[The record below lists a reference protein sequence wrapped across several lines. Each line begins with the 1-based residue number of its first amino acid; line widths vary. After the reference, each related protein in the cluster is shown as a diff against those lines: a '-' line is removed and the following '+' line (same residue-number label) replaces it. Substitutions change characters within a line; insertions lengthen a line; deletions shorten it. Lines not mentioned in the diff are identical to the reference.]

1 MSMKN
6 LLMGTLLTGALF
18 VTATSAQEAST
29 AQAVRPTQAAPI
41 FNIFELGVQ
50 PGQTAA
56 YDDVG
61 RHNVTTSVGKEPGTL
76 AMYSVK
82 QKDNPNMAYMFE
94 IYADDAAYRTHIQS
108 PQYKAFLQKSP
119 QLLTDHKRRVE
130 VVPQFLGDKPF
141 RQTPQTI
148 NNLVIVDVK
157 PASARAFRDVVMP
170 EMAKSIE
177 VEDGV
182 HAIYAATEKAVP
194 TRWYF
199 YEIYASDAAYQ
210 SHRQTPH
217 FQDYLKRTADMLQD
231 KKSVAVVPSL
241 LMNKGGLR
249 YEVKE

>member
-1 MSMKN
+1 MKK
-6 LLMGTLLTGALF
+6 LLMSALM
-18 VTATSAQEAST
+18 TSAVSMST
-29 AQAVRPTQAAPI
+29 LSAQAAPL

-56 YDDVG
+56 YDEVG
-61 RHNVTTSVGKEPGTL
+61 RHNITTSVGKEAGTL
-76 AMYSVK
+76 GMYSVK
-82 QKDNPNMAYMFE
+82 QKDNPDMAYMFE
-94 IYADDAAYRTHIQS
+94 IYADDTAYRTHIQS

-119 QLLTDHKRRVE
+119 QLLTDHKRRIE
-130 VVPQFLGDKPF
+130 VVPQFLGDKKF
-141 RQTPQTI
+141 QQTPQTI

-157 PASARAFRDVVMP
+157 PASAQAFRNVVMP

-182 HAIYAATEKAVP
+182 HAIYAATEKSHP

-231 KKSVAVVPSL
+231 KEAIAVVPSL

-249 YEVKE
+249 YEAKE